1 MKINVS
7 VKGNTKERP
16 RLMAVFPVLYDL
28 SQRAKNE
35 LVLSSKDKVLLGIAI
50 KGIEEGK
57 IPPYIFVERIE
68 KLNGAII
75 IEIFKKKNSDKTEQE
90 EIIPPVSLGNG
101 FEVQVGG
108 IYRLTLG
115 NDDEFEVY
123 FDEHEKVYPAI
134 SFALINGD
142 FCNPL
147 SPYLD
152 INLSSIRKKIKEEG
166 LKDCKLLADI
176 SDQHLFKK
184 YLDEAAE
191 FRKTYSSDIH
201 IHHLAEKLL
210 NVLKYKNS
218 EDVSEQAFLEHLKV
232 FEQEYFNRCN

>member
-16 RLMAVFPVLYDL
+16 RLMAVFPALYDL

-35 LVLSSKDKVLLGIAI
+35 LVLSSKDKALLNTAI
-50 KGIEEGK
+50 KGVEEGN
-57 IPPYIFVERIE
+57 IPPFIFVEKIE
-68 KLNGAII
+68 KLNGAIV
-75 IEIFKKKNSDKTEQE
+75 IEIFKKKSSDKAEQR

-101 FEVQVGG
+101 IEVQVGG

-123 FDEHEKVYPAI
+123 FDANEKVYPAI
-134 SFALINGD
+134 SFALEKGN

-166 LKDCKLLADI
+166 LKKCELLVHI
-176 SDQHLFKK
+176 SDQPLFKK

-191 FRKTYSSDIH
+191 FRKAYASDIH
-201 IHHLAEKLL
+201 IHHLAERLL

-218 EDVSEQAFLEHLKV
+218 EDVSEQAFVEHLKV